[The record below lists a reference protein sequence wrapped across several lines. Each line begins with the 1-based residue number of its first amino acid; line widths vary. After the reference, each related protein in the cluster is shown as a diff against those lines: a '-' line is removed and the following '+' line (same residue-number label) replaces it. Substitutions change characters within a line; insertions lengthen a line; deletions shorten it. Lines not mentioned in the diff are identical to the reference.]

1 MFGKKSLKY
10 LLIASVLSSCSS
22 SVKDGD
28 AKKNTSNNNGSDV
41 QSWDVAPASMSK
53 ALADGVP
60 AEVFFALDSSALTDE
75 SKESLKKQFAY
86 LTTKSHPSLT
96 VEGHADERGTKE
108 YNLALGLKRA
118 NAVKHYLV
126 SLGYK
131 KAKIKV
137 VTFGKEKPA
146 AEGSTDR
153 AHALNRRSATV
164 IVK

>member
-1 MFGKKSLKY
+1 MVSL
-10 LLIASVLSSCSS
+10 AVSCSGNKDKDDETS
-22 SVKDGD
+22 S
-28 AKKNTSNNNGSDV
+28 KNSSSEN
-41 QSWDVAPASMSK
+41 QSWDIAPASMAK
-53 ALADGVP
+53 TLAEGVP
-60 AEVFFALDSSALTDE
+60 AEVFFAFDSSELTSE
-75 SKESLKKQFAY
+75 SKDSLKKQFAY
-86 LTTKSHPSLT
+86 LTTKSHPSIT

-131 KAKIKV
+131 GTKVKA

-146 AEGSTDR
+146 VEGSTDR